1 MEKSLTPYKKRLA
14 KIHFTEIITQ
24 DTPQSQLIR
33 IAEISKYISDL
44 AIFMLPNFRRLE
56 VVA

>member
-1 MEKSLTPYKKRLA
+1 MEKTSTPYTKRLA
-14 KIHFTEIITQ
+14 SIQFTGIITQ
-24 DTPQSQLIR
+24 DIPQSQLIR

-44 AIFMLPNFRRLE
+44 AIFMLPNLQSLE